1 MHAFLQKLLFSDT
14 ITTEAPTIGQTLL
27 DVILVNKVIIT
38 PILQKWKLQKCNN
51 LKIMVK
57 LQNSRASLVLSFPLS
72 CLP

>member
-38 PILQKWKLQKCNN
+38 PI
-51 LKIMVK
+51 
-57 LQNSRASLVLSFPLS
+57 
-72 CLP
+72 